1 MRGAHDI
8 AAPTDPIVVQ
18 IHRYWDEKRGT
29 RRMPNRTDI
38 DPAELGRL
46 VVNVLLYEVLEPG
59 KLYRI
64 RLVGG
69 AIVDFYGV
77 NTTGELAGAAMP
89 PAAAAQMSE
98 ILNSI
103 VANRAP
109 RFRAGFAHWHK
120 DRSYRKFE
128 ACFLP
133 LSPDDDRV
141 DKILGRDRLRHSLAG
156 QDRRRLDFD
165 ERAGID
171 EAPHFDRGHRREMPA
186 HDGAIG
192 RADFAEPGAVVGK
205 IGHVPGEAHDMLGL
219 GARRLEHVRDV
230 LQCLLRLCRE
240 ALRESAVD
248 GAAPLPR
255 DTDDAPLGRDGV
267 GKALGRRPAF
277 GMNERDHMTIAMSAA
292 SWPFKRS
299 ICFLPSRYCCGHG
312 AS

>member
-1 MRGAHDI
+1 LAASGASFVLPARANYCIVTRMRPPPKQPDDAMRGAHDI

-46 VVNVLLYEVLEPG
+46 VVNVMLYEVLEPG

-89 PAAAAQMSE
+89 PAAAAQMIE

-141 DKILGRDRLRHSLAG
+141 DKIL
-156 QDRRRLDFD
+156 
-165 ERAGID
+165 AGI
-171 EAPHFDRGHRREMPA
+171 AFDT
-186 HDGAIG
+186 
-192 RADFAEPGAVVGK
+192 
-205 IGHVPGEAHDMLGL
+205 L
-219 GARRLEHVRDV
+219 
-230 LQCLLRLCRE
+230 
-240 ALRESAVD
+240 
-248 GAAPLPR
+248 
-255 DTDDAPLGRDGV
+255 
-267 GKALGRRPAF
+267 
-277 GMNERDHMTIAMSAA
+277 
-292 SWPFKRS
+292 
-299 ICFLPSRYCCGHG
+299 
-312 AS
+312 